1 MTGDGDAAAGS
12 PTMPAAPRRSTGL
25 AIAACAA
32 VLALLPCA
40 ASGQV
45 AETAQPLLGPLD
57 QSARLMGSVTGGLPG
72 EAWAYRQ
79 LPFDVGPPVA
89 DGQQL
94 AFGPVTSAL
103 RPDPQLAFL
112 RYVDGAGWQVAQ
124 TPRDRAGEPWRGV
137 VPNPSA
143 ARVLRSGG
151 GFLIGRDAGAPPD
164 EQAKLLVRDV
174 GGLFTEVP
182 SPQPPVVKAAGDPDA
197 GDPGETLAA
206 DRGLGTVAAAG
217 YDFLG
222 MMRILVAPQGRAVQ
236 DGILRYDG
244 RAWAREPIELPSP
257 APASFEV
264 LALDATDA
272 ANAWLLAAVRL
283 PDDPLA
289 PLGETAQP
297 GVVLYH
303 RVVTDGVASW
313 QPHEISAPL
322 FARAATPTR
331 GVGDVHALAGGAQQA
346 LTVADGGL
354 WVDGELRT
362 ESGPQDFTLFFDIAA
377 GRVTRS
383 WCDAVDNAGV
393 ALCDDPLGFAF
404 SRRTGYRSIAFDGP
418 GSGGRI
424 VSNPLDPGGDDTTNG
439 GTYVRFDGS
448 VPSRLPAGNGNLRAS
463 AAFASPSSGWLEGP
477 VEVGTQAPPARFAR
491 ASVSVRAP
499 FAAVAGEPGKPPGAA
514 DAGALAVGASGAV
527 ARHVPGQGWV
537 REFLL
542 TAAGAVTS
550 PTLRGVAWPEPGRA
564 YAVGDLGAMWLWRA
578 ETGLWER
585 DGATPIGFE
594 GNLLGVAFA
603 PGSDAR
609 GYAVGRAGTLLRYD
623 KTWTQEALPAGI
635 ESRDLTAIAFAGGQ
649 AIVAAGA
656 DLLVNEG
663 GAWHVDEQ
671 ARALL
676 SSVPGAAPRL
686 LCVAGLPDG
695 GAVAAG
701 RDVVLVRDGPGAP
714 WRFTDQPLPG
724 STAIAAAAFRDGL
737 GVRAIVSIVPRL
749 QYPASEDIPAAD
761 PNVPPVILPPTPLPG
776 DGYVLREVPGGWR
789 DEQRASFNGAG
800 ADRPTKPD
808 PVLAFDLDAA
818 GEGWAVGGWSGES
831 DSAGR
836 GSSARNSIGR
846 NNRLRVQTA
855 GIYRYVP
862 GGGATGA
869 VSATPAPIALDAASA
884 TFAVAGH
891 AQCEGPCAQLAGQR
905 IGPDRMIQSVLARVG
920 ALRGIPGGPRLL
932 LYAGGRSRATGS
944 AQPASEARRY
954 ASLLG
959 AGGELPVYP
968 AVSGGDAEGSAGAAA
983 FRAAF
988 AGFPAPLGDA
998 PAPGEILPAGTAG
1011 AGEARTHYAFDSA
1024 GPAGAVRIVVID
1036 NSRGSLAA
1044 SDPFQ
1049 NPAEPQEGWLVAQ
1062 LAAARARSI
1071 PAVVMGSRDLNSR
1084 FAPALNVATDADA
1097 VARILLEGGASAYFF
1112 ERPEENRAGAIP
1124 AGSPVTIPEFGT
1136 GTLGYRSPL
1145 SNTTAPGQP
1154 DALFGDAGFVLAEVD
1169 VAHRDPATNRAPVR
1183 ARLVPVVEDLALLA
1197 VDGILLR
1204 RSRPSLFQGLGRKP
1218 IAGDRWGEVAGS
1230 DGNPNPPGGDPYT
1243 AFPAAQCAGP
1253 TCASRMQ
1260 PEFAFAS
1267 SDPDI
1272 ADFVRQDPA
1281 STNLRKPFIDP
1292 ATDKVVTDA
1301 ASGLLCPFNAGTTTV
1316 TISAGGLAFS
1326 QRVTVLAGSVQR
1338 PCGTRPLSPSRF
1350 AAPAPT
1356 AVAPPAVAESAP
1368 TAPSGAPAIPPTP
1381 QPLTAVKAVPKAPP
1395 KRAVPPPPQPQPPA
1409 AQPPAP
1415 GPAARVPG
1423 APPPGTSGFARPIPP
1438 GGATVRA
1445 LERKREEEAA
1455 PEQSQAYAT
1464 YRHDDFRVA
1473 PYVLGAVLLA
1483 AIAGAGAGRGA
1494 ARRRERPAFA
1504 TADHRRPYDRE
1515 RA

>member
-1 MTGDGDAAAGS
+1 MSTAAG
-12 PTMPAAPRRSTGL
+12 AR
-25 AIAACAA
+25 AIAACVAVALLLPAA
-32 VLALLPCA
+32 VA
-40 ASGQV
+40 GQV

-57 QSARLMGSVTGGLPG
+57 QSAHLMGSVTSGLPG
-72 EAWAYRQ
+72 ETWAYRQ
-79 LPFDVGPPVA
+79 LPFDVGPPVV
-89 DGQQL
+89 DGQPL

-112 RYVDGAGWQVAQ
+112 RHVDGAGWQVAQ
-124 TPRDRAGEPWRGV
+124 TPRDRDGAPWRGV
-137 VPNPSA
+137 VPNSSA
-143 ARVLRSGG
+143 ARVLPGGG
-151 GFLIGRDAGAPPD
+151 GFLVGRDANAPPD
-164 EQAKLLVRDV
+164 EQAKLLVRDA
-174 GGLFTEVP
+174 GGLFAEVA
-182 SPQPPVVKAAGDPDA
+182 SPQPPVVKPA
-197 GDPGETLAA
+197 GDPGAGDARETLAA

-222 MMRILVAPQGRAVQ
+222 RMRILVAPQGRGVQ
-236 DGILRYDG
+236 DGILRFDG
-244 RAWAREPIELPSP
+244 RDWAREPIELPSP
-257 APASFEV
+257 APRSFQV

-297 GVVLYH
+297 GVVLYR
-303 RVVTDGVASW
+303 RVVADGVASW
-313 QPHEISAPL
+313 QPRDLGAPV
-322 FARAATPTR
+322 FAAAATPLR
-331 GVGDVHALAGGAQQA
+331 GIADLHALAGGAQQA
-346 LTVADGGL
+346 LTVSGSGI
-354 WVDGELRT
+354 WIDGELRT
-362 ESGPQDFTLFFDIAA
+362 EAGAQDFTLYYDVAA
-377 GRVTRS
+377 GRVVRS
-383 WCDAVDNAGV
+383 WCDAVDSGGV
-393 ALCDDPLGFAF
+393 AVCDVPLGFAF
-404 SRRTGYRSIAFDGP
+404 SRRTGYRSIGFDGP
-418 GSGGRI
+418 GTGSRI
-424 VSNPLDPGGDDTTNG
+424 VSNPLDPGGDDTSNG
-439 GTYVRFDGS
+439 GTYARFDGGS
-448 VPSRLPAGNGNLRAS
+448 VARLPAGNGNLRAS
-463 AAFASPSSGWLEGP
+463 AAFASPSRGWLEGP
-477 VEVGTQAPPARFAR
+477 VEVGAQAPPARLVR
-491 ASVSVRAP
+491 EPVSVRAP
-499 FAAVAGEPGKPPGAA
+499 FAAVAGEPGKPAGAA
-514 DAGALAVGASGAV
+514 DARALAVGASGAV
-527 ARHVPGQGWV
+527 ARYVPGQGWV

-542 TAAGAVTS
+542 TPAGAVTS
-550 PTLRGVAWPEPGRA
+550 PTLRGVAWPEPARA

-578 ETGLWER
+578 DTGLWER
-585 DGATPIGFE
+585 DGATPVGFE

-635 ESRDLTAIAFAGGQ
+635 ETRDLTAIAFAGGQ

-656 DLLVNEG
+656 DLLVNDG
-663 GAWHVDEQ
+663 GAWRVDEQ

-686 LCVAGLPDG
+686 LSVAGLPDG

-701 RDVVLVRDGPGAP
+701 RDVVLVRDGPGLP

-724 STAIAAAAFRDGL
+724 STAIAAAAVRDGFS
-737 GVRAIVSIVPRL
+737 VRAIVSIVPRL
-749 QYPASEDIPAAD
+749 QYPASEDLPAAD

-789 DEQRASFNGAG
+789 DEQRAAFNGAG
-800 ADRPTKPD
+800 ADRPAKPD

-818 GEGWAVGGWSGES
+818 GRGWAVGGWSGEA

-855 GIYRYVP
+855 AIYRYLP
-862 GGGATGA
+862 DGAAGDG
-869 VSATPAPIALDAASA
+869 PAAASA
-884 TFAVAGH
+884 IAAPVALDPGVARFAVAGH

-905 IGPDRMIQSVLARVG
+905 IGPDRMIESVLARVG
-920 ALRGIPGGPRLL
+920 ALRGAPGGPRFL
-932 LYAGGRSRATGS
+932 LYTGGRTRATGA
-944 AQPASEARRY
+944 AQPAAEARRY

-959 AGGELPVYP
+959 SAGGLPVYP
-968 AVSGGDAEGSAGAAA
+968 AVSAGDAEGNAGAAA

-988 AGFPAPLGDA
+988 AGFPAPVGDGPA
-998 PAPGEILPAGTAG
+998 PAAITPAGTAG
-1011 AGEARTHYAFDSA
+1011 GGEARTHYAFDSTGA
-1024 GPAGAVRIVVID
+1024 GGAVRVIVID

-1049 NPAEPQEGWLVAQ
+1049 NPTEPQEPWLVAQ

-1097 VARILLEGGASAYFF
+1097 VARILLDGGASAYFF

-1124 AGSPVTIPEFGT
+1124 AGSPVTIPQVGT

-1145 SNTTAPGQP
+1145 SNTIAPGQP

-1169 VAHRDPATNRAPVR
+1169 VARRDPATNRAPVR

-1243 AFPAAQCAGP
+1243 AFPATQCTGP
-1253 TCASRMQ
+1253 TCASRMA
-1260 PEFAFAS
+1260 PEFTFTS

-1281 STNLRKPFIDP
+1281 STNLRKPFLD

-1326 QRVTVLAGSVQR
+1326 QRVTVLAGTVQR
-1338 PCGTRPLSPSRF
+1338 PCGTRPLNPSRF
-1350 AAPAPT
+1350 PVPAPAAVAAPAP
-1356 AVAPPAVAESAP
+1356 AGSAP
-1368 TAPSGAPAIPPTP
+1368 AAPSGAPAVPPTP
-1381 QPLTAVKAVPKAPP
+1381 QLPAVKAVPKPPLKRPAPL
-1395 KRAVPPPPQPQPPA
+1395 PQPEPPA
-1409 AQPPAP
+1409 ALPPLANVN
-1415 GPAARVPG
+1415 ARVPG

-1445 LERKREEEAA
+1445 FERKREEEAA

-1464 YRHDDFRVA
+1464 YGHDDDYRIA
-1473 PYVLGAVLLA
+1473 PYLLGAILLT
-1483 AIAGAGAGRGA
+1483 AIAGAGAGGA
-1494 ARRRERPAFA
+1494 VGRRRARPAFA
-1504 TADHRRPYDRE
+1504 VARAHDHRNRPGRDHR
-1515 RA
+1515 